1 MNSKNLLLA
10 VSAMALVCAAA
21 QPGFAQAAGDQV
33 AAADPAATPV
43 KKAKKAKKEDVAAAA
58 PAKAAP
64 AKPVAPVVGPTVS
77 ERAEIEALRKQVAD
91 LAEQLN
97 DIRNRTSSKFVKLE
111 ADTAAAAAAKAAM
124 PAAASVVY
132 ANGRPGFASAD
143 GNYTLNFRLRVQYD
157 AGKYFQDSGLGAIPT
172 TTTTAPITGAAG
184 RLSSN
189 AFFRRM
195 FIGFEGK
202 FAKDWEYEVRLNGGS
217 TGTEQ
222 AVALDN
228 IRLAYR
234 GIDHFIFEAGAWD
247 IGFTQEQALGSQDSF
262 FLERSS
268 PQTMAVGFATGAAR
282 KAIGFRYFRDVNVDE
297 KAKTADSLF
306 AMAFITG
313 DAIANP
319 NAVGAITAVT
329 NATTGVVTPVTNP
342 ASDGTLTAGTNQS
355 VNLVSRVG
363 YRAVP
368 NADMAFTIDAN
379 YAKLL
384 SPKAFVAS
392 TLPGSAVKG
401 GLVTFSERPEFR
413 GDPTALVS
421 TGAIPAKS
429 ADVLNVGA
437 SGQYQNFMV
446 LGGYY
451 KYTINRDQFV
461 LPVNTLA
468 ANSSAN
474 PDFEGYE
481 ATASWLITGERR
493 GFNKELFGY
502 GGVVPK
508 TPFSLSGG
516 GIGAFEANVRYSV
529 LDLNYNAGSAGTAAV
544 SGTARNVGGQGVT
557 VVSNPTPT
565 DGRIR
570 GGRQEITSLG
580 MNWYPNAQVKFITQY
595 EIVKIDKLNAAGQQ
609 QGQDLNILAA
619 RMQFAF

>member
-64 AKPVAPVVGPTVS
+64 AKPVPPVVGPTVS
-77 ERAEIEALRKQVAD
+77 ERAEIEALRKQIAELAD
-91 LAEQLN
+91 QLN
-97 DIRNRTSSKFVKLE
+97 DIRTRTSSKFVKLE
-111 ADTAAAAAAKAAM
+111 ADTAAAAAAKAAT
-124 PAAASVVY
+124 PAASVVY
-132 ANGRPGFASAD
+132 NNGRPGFASAD
-143 GNYTLNFRLRVQYD
+143 GNYTLNFRLRVQMD
-157 AGKYFQDSGLGAIPT
+157 AGQIPT

-184 RLSSN
+184 RLASN

-195 FIGFEGK
+195 FVGFEGR
-202 FAKDWEYEVRLNGGS
+202 FAKDWEYEIRLNGGS

-222 AVALDN
+222 GVALDN

-234 GIDHFIFEAGAWD
+234 GIDHLILEAGAWD

-268 PQTMAVGFATGAAR
+268 PQTLAVGFATGAAR

-306 AMAFITG
+306 AMAFVTG

-319 NAVGAITAVT
+319 NSVGAITAVT

-355 VNLVSRVG
+355 VNLVTRVG

-368 NADMAFTIDAN
+368 NSDMAFTIDAN

-384 SPKAFVAS
+384 SPKAFVSS

-413 GDPTALVS
+413 GDPTSLIS

-481 ATASWLITGERR
+481 ATASWIITGERR
-493 GFNKELFGY
+493 GFSKEAFGY
-502 GGVVPK
+502 TGVVPK

-516 GIGAFEANVRYSV
+516 GYGAFEANARYSV

-544 SGTARNVGGQGVT
+544 AGTARNVGGQGVT
-557 VVSNPTPT
+557 VVATPTPT

-580 MNWYPNAQVKFITQY
+580 LNWYPNAQVKFITQY

-609 QGQDLNILAA
+609 QGQDLNVLAA